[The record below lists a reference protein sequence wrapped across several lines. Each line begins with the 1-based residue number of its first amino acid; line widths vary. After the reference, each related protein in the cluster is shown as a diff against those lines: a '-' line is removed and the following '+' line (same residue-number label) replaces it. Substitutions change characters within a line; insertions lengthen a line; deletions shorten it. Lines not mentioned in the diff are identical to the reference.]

1 MRNERL
7 KSILVIVIQVIWL
20 LPLLQYSLAIFPEKP
35 LQGALVAEKDVKFSV
50 NDWKNESYQQGKDK
64 YLNQAFGFRNFLVR
78 LNNQLYYSVFD
89 IAKAKGVVVGKNDY
103 LFEETYINDYLGMSF
118 VGQQR
123 INDVV
128 RRLSAIDSIFKT
140 MNKTFVVVF
149 TPGKATFYPEYI
161 PDYFKRKNDSTNYK
175 IYRQA
180 LLSSGIRFLDFNSYF
195 LSMKESS
202 RFPIYPKTGIH
213 WSDYGAI
220 LAIDSINTYLGKA
233 RGYDP
238 VELYWEEF
246 NQNDS
251 VSDIDADIEDGM
263 NLLFPID
270 KPRYRYPLVKYD
282 DYGSSRP
289 KVMVVGDS
297 FYRNLFFRGISEKL
311 FDSPGFGYYFKEIH
325 SPFIGGVNDINAI
338 DVRGLLDKYEVVML
352 MVSEATLLNFP
363 YDFDKIVYGLYCTDL
378 SDPEVFKVRVQQMEN
393 NIRNSPEW
401 LKSVT
406 DKAKANNKSVEEMIH
421 IDALYMIQQ
430 QVN

>member
-20 LPLLQYSLAIFPEKP
+20 LPLLQYSFAIFPEKP
-35 LQGALVAEKDVKFSV
+35 LQGAVVAETDVKFSL

-89 IAKAKGVVVGKNDY
+89 LAKAKGVVVGKNDY
-103 LFEETYINDYLGMSF
+103 LFEETYINDYLGKSF

-123 INDVV
+123 VNDVV

-161 PDYFKRKNDSTNYK
+161 PDYFKRQNDSTNYK

-180 LLSSGIRFLDFNSYF
+180 MLNSGIRFLDFNSYF

-202 RFPIYPKTGIH
+202 RYPIYPKTGIH

-263 NLLFPID
+263 NLLFPIA

-338 DVRGLLDKYEVVML
+338 DVRGLLDKYEVIML

-393 NIRNSPEW
+393 NIRNSPDW

-406 DKAKANNKSVEEMIH
+406 EKAKANNKSVEEMIH